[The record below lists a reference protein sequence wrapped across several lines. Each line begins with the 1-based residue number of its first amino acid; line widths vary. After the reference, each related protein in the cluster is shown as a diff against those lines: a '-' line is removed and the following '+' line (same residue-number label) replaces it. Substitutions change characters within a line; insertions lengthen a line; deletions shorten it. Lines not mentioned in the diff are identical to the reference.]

1 MSVDSIGAE
10 QTMRRARGWIASIVA
25 ITALASAEIA
35 VGGPWS
41 TGKQE
46 AEKAPTRQAGERAG
60 AKAAKDELH
69 WVGWSDEVFAQAR
82 RENRF
87 VLLDLEAVWCH
98 WCHVM
103 AETTYR
109 DPDVVRLLKARYIT
123 VRVDQDARPDLSNRY
138 EDYGWPAT
146 VVFDGKGKE
155 IVKRQGYLPPGD
167 MASMLQAIIDDPTP
181 GPSVVPEQKVVYSSK
196 AISPALRTELGK
208 DYLAGYDTNEGGW
221 GFGHK
226 YLDWDSVELAMVRAK
241 AGDAHAARMVQQTLT
256 GEEHLVDP
264 VWGGVY
270 QYSTDGVWSNPHFEK
285 IMSMQAE
292 NLRIFSM
299 GYAQFGDVSALKAAQ
314 AIRGYMEN
322 FLLGPDGAFYT
333 SQDADVVD
341 GEHSA
346 AYFRLTDAARRKEG
360 IPRIDKHEYAR
371 ENGWAA
377 AGLAEFYVATGDAK
391 ALAESKRAVEWVEA
405 NRALP
410 GGGFRHDAKDA
421 AGPYLGDSIAMAR
434 AYLALYE
441 VTADRPMLAHAEE
454 TMRYIEK
461 NFRARGGSG
470 QAGYVTSKE
479 PTDRVYVVHPQRD
492 ENVMVARTANLLFY
506 YTGDAE
512 FQKMAQEAMR
522 YLAAGPIARRLPV
535 ASTLLVDYELS
546 RPPLHLTIVGH
557 KDDPAAQALFQAAV
571 RYPVWYKRLEWW
583 DTREGRLPNPDVQYP
598 EMQKAAAFI
607 CTNRTCSPP
616 IFQAEALPVKVDRLT
631 AIATGQ

>member
-1 MSVDSIGAE
+1 
-10 QTMRRARGWIASIVA
+10 MRRASGWIAGVLAVA
-25 ITALASAEIA
+25 ALAGAGMAFGQESAKPA
-35 VGGPWS
+35 
-41 TGKQE
+41 
-46 AEKAPTRQAGERAG
+46 KASAR
-60 AKAAKDELH
+60 KAAKQAGTRAAKEELH

-82 RENRF
+82 REHRF

-109 DPDVVRLLKARYIT
+109 DPDVVRLLEARYIT

-146 VVFDGKGKE
+146 VVFDGNGKE

-181 GPSVVPEQKVVYSSK
+181 GPSVVPEPKIVYGST

-208 DYLAGYDTNEGGW
+208 DYLAGYDTNAGGW

-241 AGDAHAARMVQQTLT
+241 AGDARAARMVRQTLA
-256 GEEHLVDP
+256 GEEHLIDP

-285 IMSMQAE
+285 IMSMQSE

-299 GYAQFGDVSALKAAQ
+299 GYAQFGDETALRAAQ
-314 AIRGYMEN
+314 AIHRYMVN
-322 FLLGPDGAFYT
+322 FLLSPDGAFYT

-346 AYFRLTDAARRKEG
+346 AYFRLGDAERRKAG
-360 IPRIDKHEYAR
+360 IPRVDKHQYAR

-377 AGLAEFYVATGDAK
+377 AGLAEFYAATGDGK
-391 ALAESKRAVEWVEA
+391 ALEEARRAVEWAQA
-405 NRALP
+405 NRAIPATAGRP

-434 AYLALYE
+434 AFLALYE

-454 TMRYIEK
+454 TMRFIET
-461 NFRARGGSG
+461 NFRARAGSG
-470 QAGYVTSKE
+470 QAGYLTSKE
-479 PTDRVYVVHPQRD
+479 PTDRAYVVHPQRD
-492 ENVMVARTANLLFY
+492 EIVMVARTANLLFY
-506 YTGDAE
+506 YTGNAE
-512 FQKMAQEAMR
+512 YQKMAQEAMR

-557 KDDPAAQALFQAAV
+557 KDDPAAQALFQAAL

-616 IFQAEALPVKVDRLT
+616 IFQADAIAPRVDKLT
-631 AIATGQ
+631 AIAAGTGQ